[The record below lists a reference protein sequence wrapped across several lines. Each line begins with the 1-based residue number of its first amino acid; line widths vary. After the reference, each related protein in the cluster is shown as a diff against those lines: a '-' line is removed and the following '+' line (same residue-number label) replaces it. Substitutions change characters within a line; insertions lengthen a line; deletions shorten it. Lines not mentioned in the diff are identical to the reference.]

1 MATSGPYDYI
11 TDPQAIYDKSFATVR
26 SEADFSGLTENL
38 HDVAV
43 RLIHACGM
51 TDIPAD
57 MAWGGDVVAAG
68 RKALQSGAPILVDT
82 MMVRHGIIDR
92 MLPAA
97 NEIICTLND
106 DGVAEVA
113 RQRTDTR
120 SAVAVEHWQGN
131 LMGAVVCIG
140 NAPTALFRL
149 LEMLAD
155 GAPKPA
161 VILGFPVGFVGAV
174 ESKEALIEAGLDIP
188 WLTLR
193 GRRGGSAIASA
204 AVNALAKGVS

>member
-1 MATSGPYDYI
+1 MTAPGTYDYI

-26 SEADFSGLTENL
+26 AEADFSDLPEDL

-51 TDIPAD
+51 TDLPTD
-57 MAWGGDVVAAG
+57 LAWGGDVVASG

-92 MLPAA
+92 MLPA
-97 NEIICTLND
+97 NNKIICTLND
-106 DGVAEVA
+106 DGVAEIA
-113 RQRTDTR
+113 RQRGDTR
-120 SAVAVEHWQGN
+120 SAVAVEHWQDH
-131 LMGAVVCIG
+131 LAGAVVCIG

-149 LEMLAD
+149 LEMLTD

-174 ESKEALIEAGLDIP
+174 ESKEALIGAGLDIP

-204 AVNALAKGVS
+204 AVNALAKGAS